1 MYVYTNVYYSS
12 ELRSEI
18 ERLKSLSGDGTS
30 SSGGLESLD
39 QSAIAEVL
47 QLKQELLDREKVIAE
62 HARTWEEK
70 LMQAERRKQEELEQ
84 LKVL

>member
-1 MYVYTNVYYSS
+1 MYVCTNVYYSS

-18 ERLKSLSGDGTS
+18 ERLKSLGDGTS